1 MSQPDF
7 LARMEA
13 CSRERLLR
21 ARREEPEAALRRRAR
36 GMRVPR
42 VLVLSPQGFDVIA
55 EIKPRSPSAGALA
68 SCAPE
73 ALAAPEARARA
84 YAQAGAAAISVVTEP
99 SAFGGDLSI
108 LQEASAAV
116 SVPVMRKDFLIDP
129 RQVFEARAQGADGV
143 LLVVRIL
150 RGALLG
156 EMVAAAAE
164 ARVFA
169 ILEAFSAEDAAR
181 SLHLVRRPGR
191 MLLLGVNAR
200 DLATLE
206 VQPGKLEAMAH
217 LIPHGAVAVAESGL
231 REPADAGRCAAAGY
245 RLALV
250 GGALM
255 QSADPASLV
264 RSMLAAGRA
273 SRAAA
278 AGEAG
283 CACG

>member
-1 MSQPDF
+1 MSQLDF

-21 ARREEPEAALRRRAR
+21 LRREEPQAALRRRAR
-36 GMRVPR
+36 SMPAPR
-42 VLVLSPQGFDVIA
+42 ALMLPSQGFDVIA
-55 EIKPRSPSAGALA
+55 EIKRRSPSAGELA
-68 SCAPE
+68 SRAP

-84 YAQAGAAAISVVTEP
+84 YARAGAAAISVVTEP
-99 SAFGGDLSI
+99 SAFGGDLSV
-108 LQEASAAV
+108 LRAASDAV

-129 RQVFEARAQGADGV
+129 HQVFEARAHGADGV

-150 RGALLG
+150 RGPLLG
-156 EMVAAAAE
+156 EMVEAAAE

-169 ILEAFSAEDAAR
+169 VLEVFSAQDVAR
-181 SLHLVRRPGR
+181 STPLARRPGR
-191 MLLLGVNAR
+191 MRLLGVNAR
-200 DLATLE
+200 DLATLD
-206 VQPGKLEAMAH
+206 VQPGRLEAMAH
-217 LIPHGAVAVAESGL
+217 LIPDGAVAVAESGL
-231 REPADAGRCAAAGY
+231 REPADVGRCAAAGY

-255 QSADPASLV
+255 ESADPASLLRAMV
-264 RSMLAAGRA
+264 AAGRA